1 MPLDSKSSR
10 ILELYRQFQLGK
22 VINKQKAAEQY
33 GVNARSIQRD
43 IEVIRDFLSEQ
54 VAQNGVM
61 QNGVHGVGK
70 QGHYINS
77 HG

>member
-1 MPLDSKSSR
+1 MPLDSKRSR

-22 VINKQKAAEQY
+22 VINKQRAAEQY

-61 QNGVHGVGK
+61 QSIEYDAKERGYK
-70 QGHYINS
+70 LRTQ
-77 HG
+77 